1 MSPPWSRLLDVDR
14 LADGAEDVDFAV
26 PLAELTGLHSRA
38 PGIAGEVRGRVHF
51 TREQGIVVAELKL
64 AGTATL
70 ECQRCLKP
78 LQLPIEAAARIA
90 LVMSEAHAAR
100 VPEDLEPMLAPAG
113 RTSIAGL
120 LTEELLLALPIVPLH
135 EACTPGRTATP
146 ERDTPDTHRP
156 FARLG
161 ELLKHQRS

>member
-14 LADGAEDVDFAV
+14 LADGAEDVDFAM

-38 PGIAGEVRGRVHF
+38 PGIAGEVRGRAHF
-51 TREQGIVVAELKL
+51 TRERGIAVAELKL

-78 LQLPIEAAARIA
+78 LQLPLEATARVA
-90 LVMSEAHAAR
+90 LVASEAEVAR
-100 VPEDLEPMLAPAG
+100 VPGDLEPMLAPAG

-120 LTEELLLALPIVPLH
+120 VTEELLLGLPIVPLH
-135 EACTPGRTATP
+135 EACATGHAAAP
-146 ERDTPDTHRP
+146 EQDTPDTHRP

-161 ELLKHQRS
+161 ELLKR

>member
-1 MSPPWSRLLDVDR
+1 MRGPLPPWSRLLDVDR
-14 LADGAEDVDFAV
+14 LADGAEDVEFAV

-38 PGIAGEVRGRVHF
+38 PGIAGEVRGRAHF
-51 TREQGIVVAELKL
+51 TREQGIAVAELRL
-64 AGTATL
+64 AGTAIL

-78 LQLPIEAAARIA
+78 LPLPLDAAARVA
-90 LVMSEAHAAR
+90 LVASEADAAR

-120 LTEELLLALPIVPLH
+120 VTEELLLGLPIVPLH
-135 EACTPGRTATP
+135 EACAAGRAAGP
-146 ERDTPDTHRP
+146 ERDTPETHRP

-161 ELLKHQRS
+161 ELLKR

>member
-1 MSPPWSRLLDVDR
+1 LLDADR

-26 PLAELTGLHSRA
+26 PLAELTGLRSRA
-38 PGIAGEVRGRVHF
+38 PGIVGEVRGRAHF
-51 TREQGIVVAELKL
+51 KRERGIAVAEIKL

-78 LQLPIEAAARIA
+78 LQLPLETTTRVA
-90 LVMSEAHAAR
+90 LVASEADAAR

-120 LTEELLLALPIVPLH
+120 VTEELLLGLPIVPLH
-135 EACTPGRTATP
+135 AACAAGRAAEP
-146 ERDTPDTHRP
+146 EHDTPDTHRP
-156 FARLG
+156 FARLD
-161 ELLKHQRS
+161 ELLKR

>member
-1 MSPPWSRLLDVDR
+1 MSPWSRLLDVDR
-14 LADGAEDVDFAV
+14 LADGAEDVEFAV

-38 PGIAGEVRGRVHF
+38 PGIAGEVHGRAHF
-51 TREQGIVVAELKL
+51 TREQEIAVAELTL

-70 ECQRCLKP
+70 QCQRCLEP
-78 LQLPIEAAARIA
+78 LRLPLEAAARVA
-90 LVMSEAHAAR
+90 LVATEADAAR

-120 LTEELLLALPIVPLH
+120 LTEELLLGLPIVPLH
-135 EACTPGRTATP
+135 EACAPGSAAAP
-146 ERDTPDTHRP
+146 ERSTPDTHRP

-161 ELLKHQRS
+161 ELLKR

>member
-1 MSPPWSRLLDVDR
+1 MSPPWSRLLDVGR

-38 PGIAGEVRGRVHF
+38 PGIAGEVRGRAHF
-51 TREQGIVVAELKL
+51 MRERGIAVAELKM

-78 LQLPIEAAARIA
+78 LQLPLEATARVA
-90 LVMSEAHAAR
+90 LVASEADAAR
-100 VPEDLEPMLAPAG
+100 VPGDLEPMLAPAG

-120 LTEELLLALPIVPLH
+120 VTEELLLGLPIVPLH
-135 EACTPGRTATP
+135 EACAAGRAAAP
-146 ERDTPDTHRP
+146 EHDAPDTHDTHRP

-161 ELLKHQRS
+161 ELLKR

>member
-1 MSPPWSRLLDVDR
+1 M
-14 LADGAEDVDFAV
+14 

-38 PGIAGEVRGRVHF
+38 PGIAGEVHGRAHF

-70 ECQRCLKP
+70 ECQRCLEP
-78 LQLPIEAAARIA
+78 LRLPLEAAARVA
-90 LVMSEAHAAR
+90 LVTTDADAAQ

-113 RTSIAGL
+113 RTSIARL
-120 LTEELLLALPIVPLH
+120 LTEELLLGLPIVPLH
-135 EACTPGRTATP
+135 ETCARGDAAAPQP
-146 ERDTPDTHRP
+146 NTPDTHRP

-161 ELLKHQRS
+161 ELLKR